1 MTFCQNMCLPRFPT
15 IGAAILFH
23 IATCKS
29 NNEKNYYSHPEECQ
43 ERMMILMELQ
53 SVSLIWSH
61 YENICIKK
69 HIKVDFV

>member
-1 MTFCQNMCLPRFPT
+1 MLLPRFLS

-29 NNEKNYYSHPEECQ
+29 NNEENYYTHPEECQ
-43 ERMMILMELQ
+43 ERMMTLMELQ
-53 SVSLIWSH
+53 SISLIWSQ
-61 YENICIKK
+61 YENICIKN